1 MYPIIKIRAFARIF
15 AGIIFN
21 QAREM
26 KLLVANRGEIAIR
39 IFRAAAELDIETVA
53 VFSEDD
59 SRSLHIRSADYHVG
73 LEGRGV
79 RAYLDMD
86 AILSIAAEHGCTAIH
101 PGYGFLSENPDFAQ
115 KCSERGLIF
124 VGPAVEN
131 LRLFGNKSSARDL
144 AVQCGVPVPPG
155 TSGAITFKEAVEFIA
170 TMGDDTPV
178 MIKAAAGGGGRGM
191 RSVRGLSELEAAFP
205 LCRSE
210 AESSF
215 GNGDLYLEKK
225 IERARHIEIQIVGDG
240 LGNVNHFGERECTL
254 QRRNQKLIEI
264 APSPSISDDM
274 RRQLIQ
280 AAVKLAAAANYRNL
294 GTFEF
299 LVETDEDYQEKAFH
313 FMEVNPRLQVEHTV
327 TEEAFNVDLVR
338 LQLEIA
344 KGKTLPQLGL
354 QEGEEKAPS
363 GYALQARINMEQ
375 LEKDGSTL
383 PSSGTIEQFIV
394 PSGRGIR
401 VDTFGYPGYTTS
413 SNFDSLL
420 AKLVVSIRSADYR
433 SLVRKARR
441 TLSEFRITG
450 IDTNLALLRNLL
462 EHPDVESNRVS
473 TAFLED
479 HIDQLL
485 TPVIPDYREQQD
497 TDKLPHTEPSHSEA
511 PENTVAVKTRVPG
524 SVVSIDVV
532 EGDVVSEKQTV
543 MIIESM
549 KMQHV
554 ITAQTGGIVRM
565 IAVKQ
570 HDALVQG
577 QPLIYIEP
585 VKTADEADGEQES
598 VDLDEIRP
606 DLKEVLE
613 RHRKLMDK
621 HRAEAVKKRH
631 ECGQRTARENIKDL
645 LDEGSFIEY
654 GGLAVAAQRS
664 RLTPEELM
672 EKSPADGLIAGMG
685 TVNTDRFGYEASRCL
700 VLSYDYTVLAGT
712 QGLFNHKKTDRMLHL
727 AKQWKLPLI
736 LFAEGGGGRPGDVD
750 GQLTH
755 VAGLDVTSF
764 ERFAELSALV
774 PLVGIVSGRCFAGN
788 AALLGCTDV
797 IIATEDSNIGM
808 GGPAMVEGGG
818 LGRYRPE
825 EIGPIDIQAN
835 NGVVDIRVRDEA
847 EAVRVTK
854 QYLSY
859 FQGNLS
865 DWECAD
871 QRRLRR
877 CIPENRLRVYDI
889 RTLIRNLADC
899 RSFLEIRSSFG
910 IGIVTGFM
918 RIEGVPFGLM
928 ANNPM
933 HLGGAIDADA
943 ADKASRFMQL
953 CDAFDLPIVVL
964 SDTPGFM
971 VGPEA
976 EKSAQVRHFARMF
989 VNGASITVPIFSV
1002 ILRKGYGLGSMA
1014 MVGGSYHA
1022 PFFNISWPTGEFGG
1036 MGLEGAVK
1044 LGFKKEL
1051 EAVKDPEE
1059 RQKLYEQMVAMA
1071 YEHGKATNMASYL
1084 EIDGVIDP
1092 VETRDWIMR
1101 GFRSLPAAEKRTG
1114 KKRPNVDAW

>member
-1 MYPIIKIRAFARIF
+1 
-15 AGIIFN
+15 
-21 QAREM
+21 M

-39 IFRAAAELDIETVA
+39 ILRAAAELDIETVA
-53 VFSEDD
+53 VFSGDD
-59 SRSLHIRSADYHVG
+59 SQSLHIRSADCHVG
-73 LEGRGV
+73 LKGSGV

-86 AILSIAAEHGCTAIH
+86 AVLSIAVEHGCTAIH
-101 PGYGFLSENPDFAQ
+101 PGYGFLSENPDFAS
-115 KCSERGLIF
+115 KCSEKGLNF
-124 VGPAVEN
+124 VGPTVEN
-131 LRLFGNKSSARDL
+131 LRLFGNKTRAREL
-144 AVQCGVPVPPG
+144 AFQCGISVPPG
-155 TSGAITFKEAVEFIA
+155 TPGATSFEEAVEFI
-170 TMGDDTPV
+170 TIMGEDTPV

-191 RSVRGLSELEAAFP
+191 RSVRGLSELQAAFP

-210 AESSF
+210 AESCF
-215 GNGDLYLEKK
+215 GNGDLYLEKR
-225 IERARHIEIQIVGDG
+225 IERARHIEIQIVGDRQ
-240 LGNVNHFGERECTL
+240 GNVYHFGERECTL

-264 APSPSISDDM
+264 APSPSISGDM
-274 RRQLIQ
+274 RNRLIR
-280 AAVKLAAAANYRNL
+280 AAVKLAGSVNYRNL

-299 LVETDEDYQEKAFH
+299 LVGTDEDTQEETCY

-344 KGKTLPQLGL
+344 MGKTLPQLGL
-354 QEGEEKAPS
+354 QMGKEKGSS

-375 LEKDGSTL
+375 LERDGSAL
-383 PSSGTIEQFIV
+383 ASSGTIEQFIV

-413 SNFDSLL
+413 PNFDSLL

-441 TLSEFRITG
+441 TLREFRITG
-450 IDTNLALLRNLL
+450 IQTNLALLQNLL
-462 EHPDVESNRVS
+462 DHPDVISNRV
-473 TAFLED
+473 TTTFFED

-485 TPVIPDYREQQD
+485 TPVIPDYWEQQAPGIV
-497 TDKLPHTEPSHSEA
+497 PHPEPLQSEA
-511 PENTVAVKTRVPG
+511 PENTVVVKTGVPG
-524 SVVSIDVV
+524 SVVSIEVE

-543 MIIESM
+543 IIIESM

-554 ITAQTGGIVRM
+554 ITAQPGGIVRM

-577 QPLIYIEP
+577 QPLLYIEP
-585 VKTADEADGEQES
+585 MDTAGEEHAEQES
-598 VDLDEIRP
+598 MDLDEIRP
-606 DLKEVLE
+606 DLEEVIE
-613 RHRKLMDK
+613 RHRKLMDSY
-621 HRAEAVKKRH
+621 RTEAVKKRH
-631 ECGQRTARENIKDL
+631 ERGQRTARENIEDL

-664 RLTPEELM
+664 RLSPEELM
-672 EKSPADGLIAGMG
+672 EKSPTDGLIAGMG
-685 TVNTDRFGYEASRCL
+685 SVNSDHFGHEASRCL

-755 VAGLDVTSF
+755 VAGLDYTSF

-818 LGRYRPE
+818 LGRFRPE
-825 EIGPIDIQAN
+825 EIGPIDIQSK

-847 EAVRVTK
+847 EAVRVAK

-859 FQGNLS
+859 FQGNLP
-865 DWECAD
+865 DWECTD

-889 RTLIRNLADC
+889 RTLIRILADC

-953 CDAFDLPIVVL
+953 CDAFDIPILVL

-989 VNGASITVPIFSV
+989 LAGANITVPIFSV

-1014 MVGGSYHA
+1014 IVGGSYHA
-1022 PFFNISWPTGEFGG
+1022 PFFNIAWPTGEFGG

-1051 EAVKDPEE
+1051 EAVKDPAE
-1059 RQKLYEQMVAMA
+1059 RQKLYDQMVAMA
-1071 YEHGKATNMASYL
+1071 YEHGKATNMASFL

-1092 VETRDWIMR
+1092 VETRDWIIR
-1101 GFRSLPAAEKRTG
+1101 GLRSLPPKEQRRG
-1114 KKRPNVDAW
+1114 KKRPAIDAW